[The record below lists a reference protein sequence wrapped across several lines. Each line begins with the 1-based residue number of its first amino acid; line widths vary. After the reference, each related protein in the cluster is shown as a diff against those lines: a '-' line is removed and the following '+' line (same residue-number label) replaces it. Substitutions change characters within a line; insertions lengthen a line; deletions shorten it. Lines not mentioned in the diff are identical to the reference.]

1 MDTELLILFN
11 AQWHGIRDVVLS
23 EAKRQMAAG
32 GKVDARRLTAKLHE
46 ETAKWQHG
54 VLARGVWFK
63 AFMETKPE
71 EATRFSV
78 RTDTMSIHEPIKNK
92 KPSNGWVYCLI
103 VSLASLLGYVLH
115 TETEMSVIE
124 QVFYPVLSFVIMQT
138 MYVPVRNKRKAS
150 FERRVLDDID
160 CQLDD
165 MRQELEQLVA
175 SD

>member
-1 MDTELLILFN
+1 
-11 AQWHGIRDVVLS
+11 
-23 EAKRQMAAG
+23 
-32 GKVDARRLTAKLHE
+32 
-46 ETAKWQHG
+46 
-54 VLARGVWFK
+54 
-63 AFMETKPE
+63 
-71 EATRFSV
+71 
-78 RTDTMSIHEPIKNK
+78 MSILKPIKNK

-115 TETEMSVIE
+115 TETEMSVVE

-160 CQLDD
+160 YQLDD